1 MKNTGILYA
10 TNKDYLTITLA
21 SMLSL
26 IENVNGKKL
35 DIYFMTENLNVQ
47 DYALIEKIV
56 KEYPNV
62 HLSIYQIKSFH
73 LEKYGIPS

>member
-26 IENVNGKKL
+26 IENVNGKK
-35 DIYFMTENLNVQ
+35 
-47 DYALIEKIV
+47 V
-56 KEYPNV
+56 KRFYNCINYNTF
-62 HLSIYQIKSFH
+62 L
-73 LEKYGIPS
+73 LC

>member
-26 IENVNGKKL
+26 IENVNEKKL
-35 DIYFMTENLNVQ
+35 DI
-47 DYALIEKIV
+47 
-56 KEYPNV
+56 
-62 HLSIYQIKSFH
+62 
-73 LEKYGIPS
+73 

>member
-47 DYALIEKIV
+47 DYLE
-56 KEYPNV
+56 
-62 HLSIYQIKSFH
+62 QILLFFLHSSLFSTN
-73 LEKYGIPS
+73 LC

>member
-47 DYALIEKIV
+47 DYALIEKNSQRI
-56 KEYPNV
+56 
-62 HLSIYQIKSFH
+62 S
-73 LEKYGIPS
+73 